1 MDCTSKQSSTEN
13 KKLGRVQIHIR
24 FITVI
29 PQPSSKRENLPCEEN
44 QITCEKSNTQGAPL
58 LNCMQIDGEDMK
70 KAGDSMMQK
79 YKQFVKLGI
88 TFFLLICAYT

>member
-1 MDCTSKQSSTEN
+1 MDYAVLNSHMRKRDFHFDFQW
-13 KKLGRVQIHIR
+13 V
-24 FITVI
+24 TVI

-44 QITCEKSNTQGAPL
+44 LITCEKSNTQGAPL

-88 TFFLLICAYT
+88 TFFLLICEYT